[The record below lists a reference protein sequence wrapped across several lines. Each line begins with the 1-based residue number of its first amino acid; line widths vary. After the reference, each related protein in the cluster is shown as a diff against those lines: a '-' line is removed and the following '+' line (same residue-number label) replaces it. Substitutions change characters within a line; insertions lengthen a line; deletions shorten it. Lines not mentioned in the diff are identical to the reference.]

1 MKRMITAIFAVDDP
15 VFDFDGAA
23 VGALEI
29 GVGEGADVVID
40 EGALKRNVKLPVS
53 GASVALSK
61 LYETVYIP
69 VAVSGFNPTTAVVSL
84 IVSEPSSTSVPLG
97 SVTVNVL
104 P

>member
-29 GVGEGADVVID
+29 GVGEGAEVVID

-61 LYETVYIP
+61 LYETV
-69 VAVSGFNPTTAVVSL
+69 
-84 IVSEPSSTSVPLG
+84 
-97 SVTVNVL
+97 
-104 P
+104 